1 MPHRIY
7 IDTETGRVS
16 MMYVG
21 EKPWHGLGVHLDEPA
36 TAAEAIQAANLD
48 WEVVKKPLFAME
60 NGYSQPVRDK
70 FAVVRCDV
78 WGTSKYPV
86 LGVVSQ
92 DYEPLQNREAFEFFD
107 PIVGEGAAVYH
118 TAGALGNGERVW
130 ILAKLPEEIRVKG
143 DDVAEK
149 YLLLS
154 NSHDG
159 NSSVQI
165 KFTPIRVVC
174 DNTLTL
180 ALSRGPTV
188 RVAHTKDLRER
199 LEQARKNLRIIN
211 TRFEGIAQAF
221 QCMAGIQLNTRGLS
235 HYLSRVF
242 PDPRDA
248 TDEQGTLRMRRHRA
262 WAEYFFAD
270 GKGNDQQPV
279 RGTLWA
285 AYNGVAEY
293 IDHRQTNQTDSDRL
307 ESVWFGS
314 GYHVKARA
322 YEVAKET
329 VAGDA
334 RAT

>member
-1 MPHRIY
+1 
-7 IDTETGRVS
+7 
-16 MMYVG
+16 
-21 EKPWHGLGVHLDEPA
+21 
-36 TAAEAIQAANLD
+36 
-48 WEVVKKPLFAME
+48 
-60 NGYSQPVRDK
+60 
-70 FAVVRCDV
+70 
-78 WGTSKYPV
+78 
-86 LGVVSQ
+86 
-92 DYEPLQNREAFEFFD
+92 
-107 PIVGEGAAVYH
+107 VGEGAAVYH

-188 RVAHTKDLRER
+188 RVSHTKDLREH
-199 LEQARKNLRIIN
+199 LKQARKNLRIIN
-211 TRFEGIAQAF
+211 TRFDGIEQVF
-221 QCMAGIQLNTRGLS
+221 QRMAAIQMSTRGLS
-235 HYLSRVF
+235 NYLSRVF
-242 PDPRDA
+242 PDPGDA
-248 TDEQGTLRMRRHRA
+248 TDEQGMLRMRRHRA

-270 GKGNDQQPV
+270 GKGNGQRPV

-293 IDHRQTNQTDSDRL
+293 IDHRQTNQTDADRL

-314 GYHVKARA
+314 GYHTKARA
-322 YEVAKET
+322 YEIAEQMTLKT
-329 VAGDA
+329 AMSHSAAGSQ
-334 RAT
+334 AT